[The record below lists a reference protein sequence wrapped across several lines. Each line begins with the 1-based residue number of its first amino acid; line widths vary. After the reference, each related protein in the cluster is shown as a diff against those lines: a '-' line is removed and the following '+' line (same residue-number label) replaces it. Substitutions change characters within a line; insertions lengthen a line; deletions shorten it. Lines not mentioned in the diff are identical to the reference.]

1 MEVNVSHM
9 VSRGLYL
16 LFDLAGQISS
26 HSSEESSSA
35 FFFSLFP
42 FSLVFGNVS
51 GLDREG
57 VGCVGALRAVKPD
70 GCIFSS
76 CHSRPFDKLR

>member
-1 MEVNVSHM
+1 MEVNVLHM
-9 VSRGLYL
+9 ASRGLYL

-26 HSSEESSSA
+26 HSSEGSSSA
-35 FFFSLFP
+35 FFFFSLLP

-57 VGCVGALRAVKPD
+57 VGCVRAL
-70 GCIFSS
+70 
-76 CHSRPFDKLR
+76 